1 MDEIDYEIL
10 QHLQDDA
17 RISMTSL
24 GKKVGLSNP
33 AVNERVKKL
42 EEQHIIEGYRAVI
55 NPENIKKPIMA
66 FILYDDTKCSAFVD
80 FCKDHPDVIECHR
93 LAGQYNYLIKVVTD
107 TVQSLETFIDST
119 MPLGKPSTLIRLS
132 SPVEH
137 KAIT

>member
-17 RISMTSL
+17 RISMTAL
-24 GKKVGLSNP
+24 GKKIGLSTP

-42 EEQHIIEGYRAVI
+42 EDKGIIESYRAVV
-55 NPENIKKPIMA
+55 NPEKIQKPIMA
-66 FILYDDTKCSAFVD
+66 FILYDDTKCSSFVE
-80 FCKDHPDVIECHR
+80 FCKNHPDVIECHR

-107 TVQSLETFIDST
+107 TVHSLETFIDST

-132 SPVEH
+132 SPVVH
-137 KAIT
+137 KAMK